1 VATRL
6 SGRTEFG
13 EIAPAVRPVTWRAR
27 CWCDPDAGLVPFIAG
42 YLRCTACESLVCA
55 LAPVASTAGVHD
67 DTTDFYGAR
76 YWTHHQTDVHGLP
89 EIRER
94 SRSDLAERC
103 IYWLR
108 ALLECR
114 RPPARLLELGAAH
127 GGFLRLAGLAGF
139 EATGL
144 EMSPSIVRFARR
156 TFDVDMQLGPLEA
169 AGIEDDAFDIV
180 VAFDVLEHFDDP
192 EAALR
197 EIRRVVRPDG
207 IVLLQTPDYPVT
219 DAQAL
224 LAAHSP
230 FLAHL
235 TAPEHVYLFSKCA
248 AADILARTGFPSVA
262 FLPPIY
268 GYDMFLVA
276 GTEPLERGSAAEI
289 DAALLASPD
298 GRLAR
303 ALLDVFERGE
313 QLSRVAAER
322 MTVIEGLNLACD
334 ERLAVI
340 ELLDRELKQRP

>member
-1 VATRL
+1 MATRL
-6 SGRTEFG
+6 SGRTVFG
-13 EIAPAVRPVTWRAR
+13 ETAPAVRPTAWRPR
-27 CWCDPDAGLVPFIAG
+27 CWCDPNARLTVFTAG

-55 LAPVASTAGVHD
+55 LAPVASTAGVRD
-67 DTTDFYGAR
+67 DTTDFYGAQ
-76 YWTHHQTDVHGLP
+76 YWTQYQTDVHGLP
-89 EIRER
+89 GIRER
-94 SRSDLAERC
+94 ARADLAERC

-108 ALLECR
+108 ALLEFR

-139 EATGL
+139 DAIGL
-144 EMSPSIVRFARR
+144 EMSPSIVRFARH
-156 TFDVDMQLGPLEA
+156 TFDVDMRLGPLDA
-169 AGIEDDAFDIV
+169 AGIDDDTFDV
-180 VAFDVLEHFDDP
+180 VAAFDVLEHFDDP
-192 EAALR
+192 EAELR

-207 IVLLQTPDYPVT
+207 IVLLQTPDYPAT

-224 LAAHSP
+224 LAAHDP

-235 TAPEHVYLFSKCA
+235 TAPEHVYLFSKSA
-248 AADILARTGFPSVA
+248 AAGILARAGFPSVT

-268 GYDMFLVA
+268 GYDMFVVA
-276 GTEPLERGSAAEI
+276 GTEPLGRAGTDEI
-289 DAALLASPD
+289 NGALLASPD

-313 QLSRVAAER
+313 QSRRVAAER
-322 MTVIEGLNLACD
+322 LTVIEGLNEACD